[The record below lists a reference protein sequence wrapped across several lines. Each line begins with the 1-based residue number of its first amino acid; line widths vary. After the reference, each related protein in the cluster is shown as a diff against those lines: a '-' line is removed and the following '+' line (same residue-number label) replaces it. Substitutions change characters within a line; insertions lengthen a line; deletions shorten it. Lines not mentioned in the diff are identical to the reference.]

1 MKNRFYILIFSP
13 LPPVRSGIA
22 DYVNEQMP
30 YFPATWQL
38 GIFGIVVDQDSHTDL
53 SALDHVH
60 VLLLS
65 EYQNL
70 RDEFA
75 GIPKLYH
82 LGNNIHH
89 LFVCE
94 ELQRAPGVLVLH
106 DVCQHHLLVE
116 YTLAQGDKEGYRA
129 LLGME
134 LGEQGEQLADS
145 RDRGIWSDLFNFMV
159 PLNAP

>member
-30 YFPATWQL
+30 YFPANWQ
-38 GIFGIVVDQDSHTDL
+38 IGIVVDQDNHTDL

-89 LFVCE
+89 LFVYE
-94 ELQRAPGVLVLH
+94 ELQRSPGVLYCMMSVNTICWLNIPWH
-106 DVCQHHLLVE
+106 KAIQRAIGHCSAWNWENKVNSWQIRGTAASGATCL
-116 YTLAQGDKEGYRA
+116 TL
-129 LLGME
+129 
-134 LGEQGEQLADS
+134 
-145 RDRGIWSDLFNFMV
+145 WCC
-159 PLNAP
+159 